1 MDFLG
6 ENKTPRD
13 PMERTERAADD
24 IELLKQAC
32 FDFAMRVL
40 KGENVHPQETAIL
53 PEVLKYLDKKSG
65 DNTFVKYREFN
76 EGLWETQRY
85 WIRELKNEA
94 TVNWILHGLEAV
106 AISLLVLKVLTR

>member
-13 PMERTERAADD
+13 PMERTDRA
-24 IELLKQAC
+24 EQLKQAC
-32 FDFAMRVL
+32 FDFALRVL
-40 KGENVHPQETAIL
+40 KGENVQPQETAVL

-85 WIRELKNEA
+85 WIRELKKEA
-94 TVNWILHGLEAV
+94 AVNWILHGLEAV